1 VTQVPAVILGSGIT
15 ALGVLR
21 VLGRAGIPAYLVETE
36 DPMVRRSRWFRA
48 LPSAVPPTRR
58 DPIEGWLATLPFS
71 RAVLVPCSDYWARAV
86 AGLAPGLKERF
97 PASTPALAPL
107 EALLDKGRLA
117 DALDREA
124 LPRPESH
131 AVTRADD
138 LDAIPDEFFQGA
150 FLKPR
155 ESQPFLKHFGVK
167 GFRVTSRAD
176 ARERLEMASAAGF
189 EVIFQY
195 YIPGPPSHHYFVDG
209 FIDRDGVERAL
220 FVRQRLRMYPPLFG
234 NSTYMRSIAPDA
246 VPEAVQTTRRLLRGL
261 GYRGMYSAELK
272 LDARDGLFKL
282 LEVNARAWWYVEFAA
297 QCGVDVV
304 RMAYDDA
311 LGEPVRPSASYA
323 IDRRCVYPYNDWFAC
338 GILRDSGQM
347 SALDIARSWVGAH
360 QPVFE
365 WSDPWPAV
373 MGTLRVLRGKLRLG
387 RRVNGGDFST
397 LPDRAAPPL
406 TAVPTSADE

>member
-1 VTQVPAVILGSGIT
+1 MTPVPAVILGSGIT

-36 DPMVRRSRWFRA
+36 DPMLRRSRWFRA
-48 LPSAVPPTRR
+48 LPDAVPPGRR
-58 DPIEGWLATLPFS
+58 DPLEGWLAALPFS
-71 RAVLVPCSDYWARAV
+71 RAVLVPCSDFWARAV
-86 AGLAPGLKERF
+86 AGLPPELKERF
-97 PASTPALAPL
+97 PASTPAPASL

-117 DALDREA
+117 AALDRES

-131 AVTRADD
+131 AVTSADD
-138 LDAIPDEFFQGA
+138 LGAIPDEFFQGA

-167 GFRVTSRAD
+167 GFRVTSRED
-176 ARERLEMASAAGF
+176 AQDRLEMASAAGF
-189 EVIFQY
+189 DVIFQY
-195 YIPGPPSHHYFVDG
+195 YIPGPPSNHYFVDG
-209 FIDRDGVERAL
+209 FIDREGVERAL

-246 VPEAVQTTRRLLRGL
+246 VPEAVETTRRLLRGL

-311 LGEPVRPSASYA
+311 LGEPVHPSGSYA
-323 IDRRCVYPYNDWFAC
+323 IDRRCVFPYNDWFAC

-347 SALDIARSWVGAH
+347 SALGMARSWMGAH

-373 MGTLRVLRGKLRLG
+373 MGAVRVLRGKLRLG
-387 RRVNGGDFST
+387 RRANGGDFAT
-397 LPDRAAPPL
+397 LPNRAAR
-406 TAVPTSADE
+406 SRADERG